1 MNRVGIILAGGT
13 GSRLFPLTYTISKQ
27 LLPIYDKPMIYYS
40 LSILMLANIR
50 EILLITTSKDLVN
63 YKNLLGD
70 GSRFGLKISYKVQKE
85 PRGLAEAFIL
95 GEEFIKKRPCA
106 LILGD
111 NLFYG
116 SDLQKNLIKVS
127 KSNKNTIFAFKVS
140 NPKDYGVIEFDNKNK
155 VLSIQEK
162 PIKPKSNYAA
172 VGLYFYNNEVCKISK
187 NLKPS
192 KRGELEITDLNN
204 ILLKKQKL
212 LVEKLGRGYAWLDT
226 GNPNN
231 LIDASTF
238 IKTIQERQ
246 NIQIASIEEIAF
258 NKKWIDKNLLKK
270 SVKIFKN
277 STYGEYLKSLL

>member
-1 MNRVGIILAGGT
+1 MKRVGIILAGGT
-13 GSRLFPLTYTISKQ
+13 GSRLFPITYTISKQ
-27 LLPIYDKPMIYYS
+27 LLPIYDKPMIYYP

-70 GSRFGLKISYKVQKE
+70 GSRFGLKISYKEQKE

-116 SDLQKNLIKVS
+116 SDLQKKLIKVS

-140 NPKDYGVIEFDNKNK
+140 NPKEYGVIEFDNKNK

-204 ILLKKQKL
+204 ILLKNQKL

-238 IKTIQERQ
+238 IKTVQERQ

-270 SVKIFKN
+270 SVNIFKN

>member
-27 LLPIYDKPMIYYS
+27 LLPIYDKPMIYYP

-70 GSRFGLKISYKVQKE
+70 GSRFGLKISYKIQKE

-95 GEEFIKKRPCA
+95 GEEFIKKRPCV

-116 SDLQKNLIKVS
+116 SNLQEKLIKVS
-127 KSNKNTIFAFKVS
+127 KSSKNTIFAFKVS

>member
-1 MNRVGIILAGGT
+1 MKRVGIILAGGT
-13 GSRLFPLTYTISKQ
+13 GSRLFPITYTISKQ
-27 LLPIYDKPMIYYS
+27 LLPIYDKPMIYYP

-116 SDLQKNLIKVS
+116 SDLQKKLIKVS

-140 NPKDYGVIEFDNKNK
+140 NPKEYGVIEFDNKNK

-204 ILLKKQKL
+204 ILLKNQKL

-238 IKTIQERQ
+238 IKTVQERQ

-270 SVKIFKN
+270 SVNIFKN

>member
-1 MNRVGIILAGGT
+1 
-13 GSRLFPLTYTISKQ
+13 
-27 LLPIYDKPMIYYS
+27 MIYYP

-116 SDLQKNLIKVS
+116 SDLQKKLIKVS

-140 NPKDYGVIEFDNKNK
+140 NPKEYGVIKFDNKNK

-204 ILLKKQKL
+204 ILLKNQKL

-238 IKTIQERQ
+238 IKTVQERQ

-258 NKKWIDKNLLKK
+258 NKKWIDKNILKK
-270 SVKIFKN
+270 SINIFKN
-277 STYGEYLKSLL
+277 SNYGKYLKTLL